1 MEICANS
8 SFCPLTGVEWS
19 YGPREKGTN
28 MMNTATATNVIAKAE
43 QYIARVPYCVNEYN
57 KNGIVCLWDGSYNN
71 CVEWV
76 NATNNNNRRNVRIEA
91 TTMQDALA
99 ALGYGYEVAKGE
111 FNAYL
116 AK

>member
-1 MEICANS
+1 M
-8 SFCPLTGVEWS
+8 TGVEWS

-28 MMNTATATNVIAKAE
+28 MMNAATATNAIAKAE
-43 QYIARVPYCVNEYN
+43 QYIQRVPYCVNEYH
-57 KNGIVCLWDGSYNN
+57 KDGIICLWDGSYDN
-71 CVEWV
+71 CNEWV
-76 NATNNNNRRNVRIEA
+76 NATNNNKPNVHIEA

-99 ALGYGYEVAKGE
+99 ALGYGYEVATGE